1 MNQDK
6 DEQDRCREINRA
18 QVLDQGAFDVAWHA
32 FQHTKI
38 DLVADS
44 DDETCRCL
52 HNTIQAYFAHN
63 AAQ

>member
-1 MNQDK
+1 MHAI
-6 DEQDRCREINRA
+6 EQERCREVNHT
-18 QVLDQGAFDVAWHA
+18 QVLDQVAFDAAWHA

-52 HNTIQAYFAHN
+52 HNAIRAYLVHN
-63 AAQ
+63 GE